1 MVVVIDKVT
10 PNLTTRQVSGW
21 AVGATHLERT
31 LGVQQTGAS
40 RTASPLNLLV
50 VGTWQ
55 TLIRIT
61 SIRTAIIETA
71 ER

>member
-1 MVVVIDKVT
+1 MVVVIDTVA
-10 PNLTTRQVSGW
+10 PNLTTRQVSGC

-31 LGVQQTGAS
+31 AES
-40 RTASPLNLLV
+40 IEPLDLLV
-50 VGTWQ
+50 ARTWQ

-61 SIRTAIIETA
+61 SIRSASSETA